1 MSDDKEE
8 ESSKGLE
15 AEVKVTEDEP
25 TFTYDYDRTVE
36 SRGEYNER
44 SRPQGQGED
53 LAGKLFLGGVSWQTT
68 LEGLKYHFERIGELK
83 DAALFT
89 DKKTGQSKGF
99 AFVTFKDP
107 AGINKKGIYYNTH
120 TFRLLSVEVT

>member
-8 ESSKGLE
+8 NSKVPE
-15 AEVKVTEDEP
+15 AEAKATEDEP
-25 TFTYDYDRTVE
+25 KFTYDYERSAE
-36 SRGEYNER
+36 SHEGDNEH
-44 SRPQGQGED
+44 SRPQRQGED

-107 AGINKKGIYYNTH
+107 AGINKKGAYYNTH